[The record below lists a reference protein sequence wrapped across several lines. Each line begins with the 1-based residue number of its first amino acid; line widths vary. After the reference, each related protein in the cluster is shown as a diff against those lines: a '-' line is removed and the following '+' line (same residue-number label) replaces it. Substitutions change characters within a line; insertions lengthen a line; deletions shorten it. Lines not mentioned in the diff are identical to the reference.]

1 MEGKYMV
8 RKRLRGIDTEKKEV
22 NIPYGTII
30 ECKAGWIR
38 YRGRVLCFEDCQ
50 MQKDYLVQANSPNP
64 KERAT
69 AIEDIL
75 YLLRRP
81 GNHATPKEVQA
92 YDSRWKEIWDDPNL
106 QKYRREDFEDYW
118 LWNNKFYDAE
128 YVELLYILNKIRRY

>member
-8 RKRLRGIDTEKKEV
+8 RKRLRGIDTERKEV
-22 NIPYGTII
+22 NIPYGTIL
-30 ECKAGWIR
+30 ECQAGWIR

-50 MQKDYLVQANSPNP
+50 MQKNYLVQANSPNP

-69 AIEDIL
+69 VIEDIL

-81 GNHATPKEVQA
+81 GNHATPKEIQA
-92 YDSRWKEIWDDPNL
+92 YDSRWKAIWDDSEL
-106 QKYRREDFEDYW
+106 QKYRRNDFEDYW